1 MNDIENIGDVLTNTI
16 NELASQV
23 TSLAPKLIGALVV
36 LIVGYVIARIIKVVI
51 TKALAVGKIGEL
63 LDSKQI
69 KNNLKKVGVK
79 TGLGPVFAGVIY
91 WLVFLTFITAAADIV
106 GLSIVGETVDAL
118 FGYIPSVVSAIIV
131 VVIAFLLSKLVN
143 KTVAA
148 SLIQMQINFAGVIA
162 SIASSLIILFGLVMA
177 VTQLGF
183 DTDLI
188 TTNITLV
195 IAGAVAALALAL
207 GLGSRGSVSN
217 IISGYHGQKLYK
229 VGQQV
234 KIGDVKGKV
243 TAVSNVALTIHSDGA
258 DVVIPFSKIL
268 NS

>member
-1 MNDIENIGDVLTNTI
+1 M
-16 NELASQV
+16 
-23 TSLAPKLIGALVV
+23 
-36 LIVGYVIARIIKVVI
+36 
-51 TKALAVGKIGEL
+51 
-63 LDSKQI
+63 
-69 KNNLKKVGVK
+69 
-79 TGLGPVFAGVIY
+79 
-91 WLVFLTFITAAADIV
+91 
-106 GLSIVGETVDAL
+106 
-118 FGYIPSVVSAIIV
+118 VSAIIV

-183 DTDLI
+183 DTELI

-195 IAGAVAALALAL
+195 IAGAIATFTLAI
-207 GLGSRGSVSN
+207 GLGSRGAVSN

-229 VGQQV
+229 VGQHV

-243 TAVSNVALTIHSDGA
+243 TAVSNVALTVHHDGS

-268 NS
+268 NG